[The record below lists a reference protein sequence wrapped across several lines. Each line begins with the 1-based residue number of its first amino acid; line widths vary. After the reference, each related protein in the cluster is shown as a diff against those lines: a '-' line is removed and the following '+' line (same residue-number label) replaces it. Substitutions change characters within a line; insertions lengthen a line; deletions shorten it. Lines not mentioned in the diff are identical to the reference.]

1 MTDASAR
8 DRREEH
14 NPEGDP
20 DNGDGD
26 VDEPFG
32 LRVFLALRD
41 AERHRRHRE
50 DAPELP
56 SPERE
61 IGERGKRKARVAR
74 ALNDVVARPNQR
86 GATERE
92 DDAEG
97 MVRTNAAEGQP
108 RHAEIE

>member
-1 MTDASAR
+1 MADASAR

-14 NPEGDP
+14 DSEGDP
-20 DNGDGD
+20 NNCHGD

-32 LRVFLALRD
+32 LGVFLALRD
-41 AERHRRHRE
+41 AERHRRHRQ

-61 IGERGKRKARVAR
+61 IGERGKRKARVAG
-74 ALNDVVARPNQR
+74 ALNDVVASTYQR

-92 DDAEG
+92 DDTEG
-97 MVRTNAAEGQP
+97 MVWTNA
-108 RHAEIE
+108 